1 MEVLRQNQPPRRL
14 SDAGKVLALLRIDAP
29 EGGQGKPCGKSH
41 IPKAHKCHQQKSS
54 KLGRNVAL
62 AAGAVGIAAIGA
74 ALYAKRPKLSRATRE
89 ALKANETVSALDVL
103 STNKKKDIVT
113 AKFKAA
119 DEYISLSTARG
130 RDIEVRAEGYGDDYI
145 ITFRVDKS
153 LTRTT
158 PATASDT
165 RAILNRVREMITEQ
179 VPHLPRDA
187 QLYAEPVA
195 ADGSERARRA
205 IYERWGFRDAGD
217 GIGLRMPVSEW
228 RGASTT

>member
-1 MEVLRQNQPPRRL
+1 MEVLGQDQPPRRL
-14 SDAGKVLALLRIDAP
+14 PDAGKVLGLVKTDAP
-29 EGGQGKPCGKSH
+29 EGGTGKPCGKSH
-41 IPKAHKCHQQKSS
+41 IPKAHECSKTGS

-74 ALYAKRPKLSRATRE
+74 ALYAKSPKLSRATRE

-103 STNKKKDIVT
+103 STNKNKDIVT

-119 DEYISLSTARG
+119 DEYISLSTVRG

-158 PATASDT
+158 PATTSDT

-187 QLYAEPVA
+187 QLYAEPVS
-195 ADGSERARRA
+195 ADGSDRARRA

-217 GIGLRMPVSEW
+217 GIGLRMPVADW
-228 RGASTT
+228 QST